1 MSGFLRRWAERKAET
16 RQNPAQPDP
25 QAELPPPAEI
35 DAAGSAPEGEGA
47 AFRGS
52 AAEALPPA
60 AAALDAEEIAARL
73 AELPA
78 LDEIDAAT
86 DVRPLLQDFVP
97 AALRNAALRRAW
109 ALDPVISTHLDVARD
124 YAWDFNGGANPVGF
138 YSTLDSESVKRGL
151 AALRGDDAAP
161 AGPEMADTP
170 PEADATETTAKPDD
184 LEKIDTEQ
192 ADSQAPLLLSRRHG
206 GALPG

>member
-1 MSGFLRRWAERKAET
+1 MSGFLERWSARKSES
-16 RQNPAQPDP
+16 RDPDP
-25 QAELPPPAEI
+25 APVSAPPAVIEPV
-35 DAAGSAPEGEGA
+35 SEAPEGPDGA
-47 AFRGS
+47 
-52 AAEALPPA
+52 
-60 AAALDAEEIAARL
+60 EIERMI

-78 LDEIDAAT
+78 IEDIDTRT
-86 DVRPLLQDFVP
+86 DIRPFLRDFVP

-192 ADSQAPLLLSRRHG
+192 TDSQTPLLLSRRHG